1 MKLRPFIC
9 MYSAALLAWLGL
21 TFVTPQPAQRYRP
34 SDADPVTNATP
45 KPIDQTEAANSKS
58 EREWIFS
65 SSR

>member
-34 SDADPVTNATP
+34 SDADPVT
-45 KPIDQTEAANSKS
+45 
-58 EREWIFS
+58 
-65 SSR
+65 